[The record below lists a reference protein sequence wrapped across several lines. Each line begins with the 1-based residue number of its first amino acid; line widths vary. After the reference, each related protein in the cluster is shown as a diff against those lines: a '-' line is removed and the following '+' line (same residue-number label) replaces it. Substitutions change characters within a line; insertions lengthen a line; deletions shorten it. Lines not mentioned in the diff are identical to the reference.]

1 MSPRAASRLESIGFE
16 QIYDYVAGKADW
28 GSFGLPLE
36 GAGGSETRVGAHLRT
51 DVPTCRPEDRLRE
64 VCGQL
69 DASGW
74 DTCFV
79 IDDERVVLGRI
90 GRRAIHARDEVTAEQ
105 VMTPGP
111 STIRPGAH
119 LREVVERMRRQDLTS
134 LPVTTPDGRLV
145 GLIARRDAERALAAV
160 NKS

>member
-1 MSPRAASRLESIGFE
+1 
-16 QIYDYVAGKADW
+16 
-28 GSFGLPLE
+28 
-36 GAGGSETRVGAHLRT
+36 
-51 DVPTCRPEDRLRE
+51 

-90 GRRAIHARDEVTAEQ
+90 GRRAIDARDEVTAEQ

-111 STIRPGAH
+111 SSIRPSAR